1 MAAPRQPLHM
11 LRALLRE
18 ASYLPDATART
29 YFGRYIVTCFKAHQ
43 PSHKSPATGPATS
56 SATCLATDA
65 ATPSPT
71 HARVPRLLRKARK
84 GLTLLRRANQGDM
97 ACLQKVLFLAY
108 GRVGRRKHTLLAPLL
123 RPDAI
128 MDGGKLPL
136 STAAADVPPA
146 PLHQLY
152 YSSSRCLGLFA
163 APVLISKTHCSIAI
177 SDRFSRL
184 RALIK
189 SQHKKGLAI
198 HRELKGQLLKTP
210 IHNVWGRPMPIRRA
224 RNNVRR
230 WYAETMTRILPP
242 LPAQEWDKM
251 HAMMLGHQPIGL
263 VKPRAK
269 SSLPTGTG
277 PDSVATSET
286 LFASTLHEAMMLSK
300 PSRADRPAG
309 MHRPHAITPKFM
321 RRLYTKILTLCC
333 KLEYHEETKRWT
345 AIWGEPSKTIKPKLY
360 AAPTDQHLFAGV
372 DAKGHLPRTPKQH
385 DLDKST
391 HVQPRNAEGQYM
403 RFPFFA
409 EFLPENNPLRKEL
422 DEWKR
427 KRAAAAASAARAP
440 TRQQKLP

>member
-1 MAAPRQPLHM
+1 M

-29 YFGRYIVTCFKAHQ
+29 YFGRYIVSRFKAYQ
-43 PSHKSPATGPATS
+43 PSHKSLATGRAT
-56 SATCLATDA
+56 ATATDA
-65 ATPSPT
+65 ATPSPIHT
-71 HARVPRLLRKARK
+71 RIPRLLRKARK
-84 GLTLLRRANQGDM
+84 GLALLRRANQGDI

-136 STAAADVPPA
+136 PTAAAEVPPA

-152 YSSSRCLGLFA
+152 YTSARCLGLFA
-163 APVLISKTHCSIAI
+163 APVPVSKTHCTIAI
-177 SDRFSRL
+177 SGRFSRL
-184 RALIK
+184 RALIR
-189 SQHKKGLAI
+189 SQHQKGLSI
-198 HRELKGQLLKTP
+198 QRELKGHHLNTP

-230 WYAETMTRILPP
+230 WYAETMTRVLPP
-242 LPAQEWDKM
+242 LPAHEWDTM
-251 HAMMLGHQPIGL
+251 HAMVLGHQPIDL

-269 SSLPTGTG
+269 ASFATTAAG
-277 PDSVATSET
+277 PDGVATPET
-286 LFASTLHEAMMLSK
+286 LFASTLHEAMALSK
-300 PSRADRPAG
+300 PNRADRPAG

-333 KLEYHEETKRWT
+333 KLEYHEETKRWK
-345 AIWGEPSKTIKPKLY
+345 AIWGEPNKTIKPKLY
-360 AAPTDQHLFAGV
+360 AAPTDYDLFAGV
-372 DAKGHLPRTPKQH
+372 DAKGHIPHTPKQH
-385 DLDKST
+385 VLDKSA
-391 HVQPRNAEGQYM
+391 HVQPRNADGEYV
-403 RFPFFA
+403 RFPFFV
-409 EFLPENNPLRKEL
+409 EFLPEDNPLRKEL

-427 KRAAAAASAARAP
+427 KRAAAARAP